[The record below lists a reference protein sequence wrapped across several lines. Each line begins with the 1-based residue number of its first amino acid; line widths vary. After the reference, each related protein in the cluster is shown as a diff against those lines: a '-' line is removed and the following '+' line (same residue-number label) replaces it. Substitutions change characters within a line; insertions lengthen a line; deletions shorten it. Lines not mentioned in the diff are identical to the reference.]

1 MKKKK
6 AGLTDKQNLFG
17 TLVGSAGYTLA
28 DAYREAYD
36 CEKMKPATIRREA
49 SKLLAHPLITTRVK
63 ELSAKREAVAQAQ
76 ALAKGVSDREAVL
89 TRLRHMMDHADP
101 NDSNK
106 IRATVELGRSCGVF
120 TDTIEVKAERGSQDI
135 AAALREK
142 LEALSLSATDGEQ
155 SVH

>member
-1 MKKKK
+1 
-6 AGLTDKQNLFG
+6 
-17 TLVGSAGYTLA
+17 
-28 DAYREAYD
+28 
-36 CEKMKPATIRREA
+36 MKPATIRREA

-142 LEALSLSATDGEQ
+142 LEALSLSSTDGEQ